1 MSEYDRELDV
11 VAVAPD
17 GTIAS
22 YAMCWV
28 DRANKVGEFEP
39 VGTRPA
45 FERRGLARAALLE
58 GMARMQARGAETA
71 LVSTGGAETGAIR
84 LYESV
89 GFRVINQEFTFARK
103 T

>member
-1 MSEYDRELDV
+1 
-11 VAVAPD
+11 
-17 GTIAS
+17 
-22 YAMCWV
+22 WV

-58 GMARMQARGAETA
+58 GMARMKTRGAETA

-89 GFRVINQEFTFARK
+89 GFKIVNREVTFTRK
-103 T
+103 V